1 MLHIKFKPLIV
12 LFYVGAD
19 GYLIDFGDIKSV
31 GRSICKSMNEYFIV
45 PMKSDVMTIGED
57 NTNTNNLCMECK
69 DGSFFSFPK
78 NDCILL
84 PIAHSSAEEIA
95 HYIWC
100 QIVRKLGIEVF
111 ISRGITSLEVG
122 VAEAPS
128 QMALFRRSVPTTED
142 ELIEVEHCKFRV
154 ASGCLDC

>member
-1 MLHIKFKPLIV
+1 MLSI
-12 LFYVGAD
+12 GAD
-19 GYLIDFGDIKSV
+19 GYLIDFGDIKSI

-57 NTNTNNLCMECK
+57 SAYTNNLCMECK
-69 DGSFFSFPK
+69 DGSFFSLPK

-84 PIAHSSAEEIA
+84 PIVHSSAEEIS

-100 QIVRKLGIEVF
+100 QIVRKLGIEMF
-111 ISRGITSLEVG
+111 LLRGIRLLEVG

-128 QMALFRRSVPTTED
+128 QTALFRHDIPTSE
-142 ELIEVEHCKFRV
+142 EEFAEVEHCKFRV